1 MTVQLPL
8 VAVCT
13 TLPALPVWAP
23 VFDAAAGLFVDAVDV
38 AADCAAPVE
47 RFATATAVATEKN
60 DVTLSPAR
68 TIRVVAA
75 GCRRR
80 ALVDGAAGGVAVV
93 VEPSVLLGVGLGRPD
108 AARRSCSRRSR
119 SAASLGMELSFIV
132 RLSRSRRVRADRG
145 RAGTV
150 VVLAFSHG

>member
-13 TLPALPVWAP
+13 TLPALPAWAP
-23 VFDAAAGLFVDAVDV
+23 VFDVAPGLFVDAVD
-38 AADCAAPVE
+38 AATDCAAPVE
-47 RFATATAVATEKN
+47 RLATAIAVATEKN

-80 ALVDGAAGGVAVV
+80 VLGDGAAGGVDV
-93 VEPSVLLGVGLGRPD
+93 VESVLSLGVGPGRPD
-108 AARRSCSRRSR
+108 VARRSWSRRSR
-119 SAASLGMELSFIV
+119 STASLGNGLSFIV
-132 RLSRSRRVRADRG
+132 RLS
-145 RAGTV
+145 
-150 VVLAFSHG
+150 